1 TTSDQGCSAGSSVS
15 MARPHA
21 GIFETSIM
29 LAVRAGLV
37 DMERAASLPRMP
49 IDFARRLRAA
59 RDVRELGNGLGY
71 TGSAGAARDATGR
84 ASIRRYARVC
94 GDLVL
99 EHLGGGDVSDRLS
112 AARRFGA

>member
-1 TTSDQGCSAGSSVS
+1 
-15 MARPHA
+15 
-21 GIFETSIM
+21 M

-49 IDFARRLRAA
+49 IDFDRRLRAA

-71 TGSAGAARDATGR
+71 IGSPGAASAATGR
-84 ASIRRYARVC
+84 ALIRPYARVF